1 MSLSHSAKRTR
12 LTWALLV
19 FFLGLLSII
28 LFLQWQTRVENLA
41 LTRSAESVTRISIA
55 RKDSPTIEL
64 QKQDNQWWITSPLR
78 IPANDQRIIP
88 LLTVYTNPDLGYSI
102 DSVDL
107 VATGL
112 DDPDV
117 SLSFNDYHVAIGKQA
132 LDESKRHALHGN
144 RVRFVPDWVLPLLQG
159 GISAVADLTVF
170 GDELSAITVGS
181 KESTHTGNGE
191 SLDQAS
197 ITAAK
202 ALTAQQFVQWPRPEQ
217 PTILN
222 EYNAEVTVAGENTR
236 WAMFTTDRYVAMQP
250 ANSNYAYVLP
260 ISDAPWLAE

>member
-1 MSLSHSAKRTR
+1 MNLSHAAKRTL
-12 LTWALLV
+12 LTWALSFL
-19 FFLGLLSII
+19 FLGLLSII
-28 LFLQWQTRVENLA
+28 LFLQWQTRIENLV
-41 LTRSAESVTRISIA
+41 LTRSAESVTQISIA

-64 QKQDNQWWITSPLR
+64 QKIDNQWWITSPLR

-88 LLTVYTNPDLGYSI
+88 LLTVYTNPDLGYPI

-112 DDPDV
+112 EDPDV
-117 SLSFNDYHVAIGKQA
+117 SLTFNNYRVAIGEQA
-132 LDESKRHALHGN
+132 IDETKRHALHGD

-181 KESTHTGNGE
+181 KESTQAGNGE
-191 SLDQAS
+191 SLDEAS
-197 ITAAK
+197 LSAAR
-202 ALTAQQFVQWPRPEQ
+202 ALTAQQFVEWPRPDQ
-217 PTILN
+217 PIILN
-222 EYNAEVTVAGENTR
+222 EYDAEVTVAGQDTQ
-236 WAMFTTDRYVAMQP
+236 WAMFKTDNYVAMQP
-250 ANSNYAYVLP
+250 ANSHYAYVLP